1 MNQKETVICPWVNS
15 KDDVY
20 VAYHNEEWGRPI
32 YDSKLLFEKLC
43 LDGQQAGLSWITILK
58 KRQGYLD
65 AFCQFEPEA
74 ITKLSEGYRQE
85 LMSNSNIVRNKLKI
99 NSIYKNA
106 MGYMSMKEEG
116 INFSEFL
123 WSFVGGSPIQNNYKT
138 SDEVPTENE
147 MSIAMSKALKKRGFN
162 FVGPTICYAF
172 MEAVGMFNNHLTTCH
187 YHQACVD
194 EPMK

>member
-1 MNQKETVICPWVNS
+1 MLLCVL
-15 KDDVY
+15 
-20 VAYHNEEWGRPI
+20 
-32 YDSKLLFEKLC
+32 LLFEKLC

-187 YHQACVD
+187 YHQACAD